1 MRARGLT
8 CESMSGGRGWAFARA
23 LAGVAMTAF
32 ALVACIGTTG
42 SERVTFQAF
51 GAGPADVRDHRLE
64 FVNGHGWSITLTRAK
79 LHVGAL
85 YLNRSVPVSGGQER
99 ACFLPGVYVAQVLEG
114 TDIDALSA
122 DLQPFPAPGSGTA
135 DRAVTGEVWL
145 TGGRVDEEE
154 DRTTIADVEGTAT
167 KDGASMRF
175 EGTITIGSN
184 RLPVQTDPARPGANP
199 LCAARI
205 VTPIPTEIVPTEGGS
220 LILRIDPRGWFA
232 NVDLGELPPV
242 TPDSDLHRFADENS
256 DQPSTNLYGGL
267 RAATGVYR
275 FDFAP

>member
-1 MRARGLT
+1 MRRLF
-8 CESMSGGRGWAFARA
+8 S
-23 LAGVAMTAF
+23 LLLVTA
-32 ALVACIGTTG
+32 ACIGTTG
-42 SERVTFQAF
+42 SERVSFQAF
-51 GAGPADVRDHRLE
+51 AASAVDVRDHRLQ
-64 FVNGHGWSITLTRAK
+64 FVNGRGWNITLTKAT

-114 TDIDALSA
+114 ADIDTLDPA
-122 DLQPFPAPGSGTA
+122 LQPFPVGGNGTA

-145 TGGRVDEEE
+145 TGGRIDEQE
-154 DRTTIADVEGTAT
+154 DRTTIASVEGTAT

-184 RLPVQTDPARPGANP
+184 RLPAQTDPARPGANP

-205 VTPIPTEIVPTEGGS
+205 VTPIPTNIVPQDGGS
-220 LILRIDPRGWFA
+220 LVLRIDPRGWFA
-232 NVDLGELPPV
+232 NVDLAELPPV
-242 TPDSDLHRFADENS
+242 TPDSDLHRFADENT

-267 RAATGVYR
+267 RAATGVYSFEMR
-275 FDFAP
+275 